1 MAKRTTAVTNEDI
14 KKYDRMVTKYL
25 RDNIQKNWKEANL
38 SASDDEVAL
47 GNTGLTMADMRQ
59 YLYMQV
65 VIALQNYDPERK
77 NANGVGAKESTF
89 VFTHLFNRVGQE
101 MKKLTKE
108 KSGYGKWSMNLEDV
122 IKENNEAE

>member
-1 MAKRTTAVTNEDI
+1 MGKRFITDKDI

-38 SASDDEVAL
+38 NDSDNEVGL
-47 GNTGLTMADMRQ
+47 GNTGMTMADMRQ
-59 YLYMQV
+59 YVYMQV
-65 VIALQNYDPERK
+65 VIALQNYDPERR
-77 NANGVGAKESTF
+77 NAQGVGAKESTF
-89 VFTHLFNRVGQE
+89 VYTHLFNRVGQF

-108 KSGYGKWSMNLEDV
+108 KSGYGKWTMNLEDV